1 MGVVDPDVS
10 VTIRILNLAGGVQD
24 RPTHERFH
32 IGEHCVTKKE
42 KESLKTIIQVFVF
55 FSDLEVFQVLTW
67 YDGIISLLR
76 IVSSLALNVHVGRFK
91 TECIMSNDSPC
102 YEL

>member
-1 MGVVDPDVS
+1 MGVVAPDVS
-10 VTIRILNLAGGVQD
+10 VTILNLAGGAQD

-55 FSDLEVFQVLTW
+55 FSDLELFQVLTW

-91 TECIMSNDSPC
+91 TECIMSSDSPC

>member
-1 MGVVDPDVS
+1 MGVVAPDVS
-10 VTIRILNLAGGVQD
+10 VTILNLAGRAQD

-42 KESLKTIIQVFVF
+42 KESPKTLIQVFVF
-55 FSDLEVFQVLTW
+55 FSDLELFQVLTW
-67 YDGIISLLR
+67 YDEIMSLLR

>member
-1 MGVVDPDVS
+1 MGVVAPDVS
-10 VTIRILNLAGGVQD
+10 VTILNLARGTQD
-24 RPTHERFH
+24 CPTHERFH
-32 IGEHCVTKKE
+32 IGEHCVTKKG
-42 KESLKTIIQVFVF
+42 KEDFEDFNSSFCLLFL
-55 FSDLEVFQVLTW
+55 DLEPFQVLT
-67 YDGIISLLR
+67 SLLR